1 MNTLITIIVS
11 KIKGVGELTISENDT
26 NNYKQRF
33 INEYVELKDRYNKL
47 HKMLIKYDAGILE
60 FAPTCP
66 INILR
71 EQESIM
77 FKYLNIL
84 ETRAIIEDV
93 EFKE

>member
-1 MNTLITIIVS
+1 M
-11 KIKGVGELTISENDT
+11 SENDT

-47 HKMLIKYDAGILE
+47 HKMLIKYDAGRLE
-60 FAPTCP
+60 FTPTCP

-71 EQESIM
+71 EQESTM
-77 FKYLNIL
+77 LKYINIL
-84 ETRAIIEDV
+84 ETRAIIEGV

>member
-1 MNTLITIIVS
+1 MS
-11 KIKGVGELTISENDT
+11 KNEQ

-47 HKMLIKYDAGILE
+47 HKMLIKYDAGKLE
-60 FAPTCP
+60 FTPTCP

-71 EQESIM
+71 EQESTM
-77 FKYLNIL
+77 LKYLNIL
-84 ETRAIIEDV
+84 ETRAIIEGV

>member
-1 MNTLITIIVS
+1 MS
-11 KIKGVGELTISENDT
+11 KNEQ

-47 HKMLIKYDAGILE
+47 HKMLIKYDAGRLE
-60 FAPTCP
+60 FTPTCP

-71 EQESIM
+71 EQESTM
-77 FKYLNIL
+77 LKYINIL
-84 ETRAIIEDV
+84 ETRAIIEGV

>member
-1 MNTLITIIVS
+1 MS
-11 KIKGVGELTISENDT
+11 GNDT

-47 HKMLIKYDAGILE
+47 HKMLIKYDAGKLE
-60 FAPTCP
+60 FTPTCP

-71 EQESIM
+71 EQESTM
-77 FKYLNIL
+77 LKYLNIL
-84 ETRAIIEDV
+84 ETRAIIEGV

>member
-1 MNTLITIIVS
+1 M
-11 KIKGVGELTISENDT
+11 SENDT

-47 HKMLIKYDAGILE
+47 HKMLIKYDAGKLE
-60 FAPTCP
+60 FTPTCP

-71 EQESIM
+71 EQESTM
-77 FKYLNIL
+77 LKYLNIL
-84 ETRAIIEDV
+84 ETRAIIEGV

>member
-1 MNTLITIIVS
+1 M
-11 KIKGVGELTISENDT
+11 SENDT

-47 HKMLIKYDAGILE
+47 HKMLIKYDAGRLE
-60 FAPTCP
+60 FTPTCP

-71 EQESIM
+71 EQESTM
-77 FKYLNIL
+77 LKYLNIL
-84 ETRAIIEDV
+84 ETRAIIEGV

>member
-1 MNTLITIIVS
+1 M
-11 KIKGVGELTISENDT
+11 SENDT

-60 FAPTCP
+60 FTPTCP

-71 EQESIM
+71 EQESTM

-84 ETRAIIEDV
+84 ETRAIIEGV